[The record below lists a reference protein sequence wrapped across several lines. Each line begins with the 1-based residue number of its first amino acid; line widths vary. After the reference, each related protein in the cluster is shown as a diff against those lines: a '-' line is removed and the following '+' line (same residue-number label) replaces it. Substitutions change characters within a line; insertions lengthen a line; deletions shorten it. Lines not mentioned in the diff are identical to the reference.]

1 MQAAVLVIDIVND
14 TLKRDTPLSWAV
26 REFLP
31 RLNRFLDDVR
41 VRGHRVV
48 FSSDAFQDTDP
59 LFEGRKKGWSIRGT
73 EGAEV
78 AREIDRKTEDL
89 WLPKPRWS
97 AFFKTGLV
105 ETLREWDIDTV
116 AVCGVTTQFC
126 VMSTAMDAFAHDFR
140 TVILSDL
147 CASFSPEVH
156 ASALENQRGEE
167 ALHNWFRIM
176 TSVEF
181 LRMMD
186 VPDI

>member
-1 MQAAVLVIDIVND
+1 MHAAVLVIDIVND
-14 TLKRDTPLSWAV
+14 TLKRDTPLSRAV

-31 RLNRFLDDVR
+31 RLNGFLDHVR
-41 VRGHRVV
+41 DRGHRVV
-48 FSSDAFQDTDP
+48 FSTDSFQETDP
-59 LFEGRKKGWSIRGT
+59 LFEGREKGWSIQGT

-78 AREIDRKTEDL
+78 AREIIRKTGDL

-97 AFFKTGLV
+97 AFFKTGL
-105 ETLREWDIDTV
+105 EDTLREWGIDTV

-147 CASFSPEVH
+147 CASFSPEIH
-156 ASALENQRGEE
+156 ESSLENQRGEG
-167 ALHNWFRIM
+167 ALHDWFRIM

-181 LRMMD
+181 LDMSD
-186 VPDI
+186 A